1 MRRKIALISE
11 HASPIAALGGIDF
24 GGQNVYVAQVARNLA
39 AMGWDVDVFTRKDN
53 NSLPEIE
60 EWENG
65 VRIFHVPAGPQ
76 RHIPKEQMLPYMP
89 EFAHYVQGIIL
100 RQPRPYDLIHANFFM
115 SGMVAMEI
123 KRKLNI
129 PFVITFHALG
139 RVRRKHQNKND
150 GFSDERF
157 AIEEQIIAEADRII
171 AECPQDL
178 EDLTAL
184 YAADPA
190 NISLAPCGFDPDE
203 MWPVDKIAARKR
215 LNLPVDE
222 RIILQLGRMVPRKGV
237 DNAIRGLSRL
247 VHHHNMPALLVI
259 VGGDTD
265 IPDPA
270 ATPEIARLQAIAH
283 EEGVAD
289 RVIFAGR
296 KARHVLRYYY
306 SAADVFISTP
316 WYEPFGITPVEAMA
330 CGTPVIGSNVGG
342 IKYTIQDGK
351 TGFLVTPDDPEAL
364 GDRLAQLY
372 RSPEMLKRFRGQ
384 AIRRANQLFTWK
396 KATDQLASVYE
407 EVIGTALPE
416 KTVYAAPLA
425 VIEQNFHTAQDALEK
440 SRQSLSEPIL
450 AAAQMM
456 IESLTRGNKVL
467 VCGNGGSAAD
477 ALHFSSELIARFK
490 APTRP
495 GLPFMALTADIA
507 TITAWAN
514 DVGYDGV
521 FARQVEAFGQ
531 PGDVLFGI
539 STSGNSSNLIQA
551 FAYAQQRGIH
561 CIGLIG
567 GNGGELL
574 PLSDV
579 AILVPTQDKQ
589 RIQEI
594 HLLVLHILSEIVENR
609 FLVSEESVFSSKIH
623 ASSSWPLQSG
633 APIRVDY
640 QQQNRMGGTYGVD

>member
-11 HASPIAALGGIDF
+11 HASPVATLGGIDF

-65 VRIFHVPAGPQ
+65 VRIIHVPAGPQ
-76 RHIPKEQMLPYMP
+76 RHIPKEEMLPFMQD
-89 EFAHYVQGIIL
+89 FAHFVHGYIL
-100 RQPRPYDLIHANFFM
+100 RQTRLYDLIHANFFM
-115 SGMVAMEI
+115 SGMVAVEI

-139 RVRRKHQNKND
+139 RVRRRYQNKND
-150 GFSDERF
+150 GFPDERF
-157 AIEEQIIAEADRII
+157 AIEEQIITEADRII

-178 EDLTAL
+178 EDLTSL

-190 NISLAPCGFDPDE
+190 KIFLAPCGFDPDE

-215 LNLPVDE
+215 LSLPVDE

-237 DNAIRGLSRL
+237 DNAIRGLARL
-247 VHHHNMPALLVI
+247 MHEHNLPARLVI

-270 ATPEIARLQAIAH
+270 ATPEIARLQHIAR
-283 EEGVAD
+283 EEGVEEQ
-289 RVIFAGR
+289 VIFAGR
-296 KARHVLRYYY
+296 KARHILRYYY

-342 IKYTIQDGK
+342 IKYTIQNEK
-351 TGFLVTPDDPEAL
+351 TGFLVAPDDPQAL

-372 RSPEMLKRFRGQ
+372 SSPELFKRFRGQ
-384 AIRRANQLFTWK
+384 AIRRANHLFTWK
-396 KATDQLASVYE
+396 KVTDQLISVYE
-407 EVIGTALPE
+407 DVIDTALPE
-416 KTVYAAPLA
+416 KSTYAGTLG
-425 VIEQNFHTAQDALEK
+425 VIDQNFHTAQDTLEK
-440 SRQSLSEPIL
+440 SRQSLSEPIF
-450 AAAQMM
+450 AAVQMM
-456 IESLTRGNKVL
+456 IDCLSRGNKVL

-477 ALHFSSELIARFK
+477 SLHFSSELIARFK
-490 APTRP
+490 APTRS
-495 GLPFMALTADIA
+495 GLPVLALTSDIA

-514 DVGYDGV
+514 DVGYDGI

-531 PGDVLFGI
+531 PGDVLLGI
-539 STSGNSSNLIQA
+539 STSGNSNNLIQA
-551 FAYAQQRGIH
+551 FGYAQQRGIH
-561 CIGLIG
+561 CIGLLG
-567 GNGGELL
+567 GTGGDLL
-574 PLSDV
+574 PLADIS
-579 AILVPTQDKQ
+579 ILVPTQDKQ
-589 RIQEI
+589 RIQEV
-594 HLLVLHILSEIVENR
+594 HLLVLHIISELVENHFVLSEDR
-609 FLVSEESVFSSKIH
+609 VFSSKIQ
-623 ASSSWPLQSG
+623 SRSGWPLQSG

-640 QQQNRMGGTYGVD
+640 QPQNRMEGTYGAD